1 MDKQTK
7 EKYYS
12 QLLDYKIIDYKI
24 VDDFPVLIISKE
36 VGKEEFI
43 HEVTVSKNDKGTE
56 PGVLIGLPGYNS
68 LLE

>member
-24 VDDFPVLIISKE
+24 VDDLPVLILSKE
-36 VGKEEFI
+36 VGNEEFI
-43 HEVTVSKNDKGTE
+43 REVTVSKNDRGTE
-56 PGVLIGLPGYNS
+56 PGVLIGLPGFNS
-68 LLE
+68 LIE